1 MKAHHKNGRPFR
13 RPGRRSW
20 VMLMHPNVYDEWGNV
35 MLEIVSHY
43 ESGLLRTGEIGMI
56 DGRITFITSPL
67 KGTK

>member
-1 MKAHHKNGRPFR
+1 
-13 RPGRRSW
+13 
-20 VMLMHPNVYDEWGNV
+20 MLMHPNVYDEWGNV